1 MVELLFL
8 LLPIAFYAGWRAS
21 KKSLSRNQKQQRKLS
36 DNFVKGINFLL
47 SEEPDKALEVFLNNQ
62 DVDEYTA
69 ETYQLLGNLFRDRGE
84 VDRALRVHQNL
95 ISRPSLNA
103 EQKQKAM
110 FSLGKD
116 FFSAGMLD
124 RAESVF
130 QELLNDTSLSRRVS
144 KASICASLRTIYEQ
158 TQEWQKAIEATDCFS
173 KSTNEN
179 SKAVKL
185 ESNKLIAHYYC
196 ELADEALQQGKLNK
210 VDDLLS
216 KAKKSFKQSTRL
228 MTLEGDIAYHQK
240 NYKDALKYYLKAIVE
255 DTRLLSMLFNKLED
269 SATSTANI
277 DLLKSELLKMYRKRK
292 DKSVFE
298 TLLVLAKKYNGSP
311 DIDKLIEK
319 ELSTERLNIES
330 IYRASDYTIT
340 SVNTIE
346 EKQGLLLVNQALSG
360 YLKGVPAFR
369 CEHCGYKMHDYLW
382 RCPACHEWDSIDHA

>member
-21 KKSLSRNQKQQRKLS
+21 RKHLSRNQKKQRKLS

-62 DVDEYTA
+62 DIDEYTA

-130 QELLNDTSLSRRVS
+130 QELLKHSSLSRHVS
-144 KASICASLRTIYEQ
+144 KASVCASLRIIYEQ
-158 TQEWQKAIEATDCFS
+158 TQEWQKAIDVTDCFS
-173 KSTNEN
+173 KNHKDS
-179 SKAVKL
+179 SKSVKL

-196 ELADEALQQGKLNK
+196 ELADEALHQGKLNK
-210 VDDLLS
+210 VDELLL
-216 KAKKSFKQSTRL
+216 KARKSFKHSTRL

-240 NYKDALKYYLKAIVE
+240 NYKEAFKYYLKAIKE
-255 DTRLLSMLFNKLED
+255 DTRLLSMLFIKLEE
-269 SATSTANI
+269 STRSTANI
-277 DLLKSELLKMYRKRK
+277 DLLKSELFKMYEHKK

-298 TLLVLAKKYNGSP
+298 TLLLLAKKYSGSAE
-311 DIDKLIEK
+311 IDDLIET
-319 ELSTERLNIES
+319 ELSSVRLNIES
-330 IYRASDYTIT
+330 IYRASDYTIAST
-340 SVNTIE
+340 NGIDDR
-346 EKQGLLLVNQALSG
+346 QGLLLVNQALAS

>member
-1 MVELLFL
+1 MVELLYL
-8 LLPIAFYAGWRAS
+8 LLPVAFYAGWRAS
-21 KKSLSRNQKQQRKLS
+21 RKSLSQSQKQQRKLS

-62 DVDEYTA
+62 DIDEYTA

-110 FSLGKD
+110 FLLGKD

-130 QELLNDTSLSRRVS
+130 RELLNDSSLSRRVS
-144 KASICASLRTIYEQ
+144 KALICAALRTIYEQ
-158 TQEWQKAIEATDCFS
+158 TQEWQKAIEAIECYS
-173 KSTNEN
+173 KNNTEN
-179 SKAVKL
+179 SNTVKS
-185 ESNKLIAHYYC
+185 ESKKLIAHYYC
-196 ELADEALQQGKLNK
+196 ELADEALHQGKLNK
-210 VDDLLS
+210 VDDLLL
-216 KAKKSFKQSTRL
+216 KAKKSFKHSTRL

-240 NYKDALKYYLKAIVE
+240 NYKGALKYYSKAIKE
-255 DTRLLSMLFNKLED
+255 DTRLLSMLFTQLEE
-269 SATSTANI
+269 SAKSTANI
-277 DLLKSELLKMYRKRK
+277 DILKSDLLKMYQKKK

-298 TLLVLAKKYNGSP
+298 TLLILAKKYNGSA
-311 DIDKLIEK
+311 DIDALIAA
-319 ELSTERLNIES
+319 ELSTQRLNIES
-330 IYRASDYTIT
+330 IYRASDYTIN
-340 SVNTIE
+340 SVNTLDD
-346 EKQGLLLVNQALSG
+346 KHGLLLVNQALGS
-360 YLKGVPAFR
+360 YLNGVPAFR